1 MPLIDTVL
9 LIDDD
14 EINNMICTKIISK
27 NDFATNVVACSSARQ
42 GLKYLNDALTEPAK
56 ALPTVIF
63 LDINMPVMNGWDFLD
78 QYKQMPNL
86 ADKRIVLIMLS
97 SSSSANDLNRAQTYP
112 QVSDYITKPLTAA
125 HLQHIR
131 ERFFKNA
138 GGHEQA

>member
-42 GLKYLNDALTEPAK
+42 GLKYLQDALTDGAK
-56 ALPTVIF
+56 PLPTVIF

-78 QYKQMPNL
+78 QYKQMPGL
-86 ADKRIVLIMLS
+86 ADKGIVLIMLS
-97 SSSSANDLNRAQTYP
+97 SSSSANDLSRAHSYP

-125 HLQHIR
+125 HLQHVR
-131 ERFFKNA
+131 ERFFKDT
-138 GGHEQA
+138 GGSPS

>member
-42 GLKYLNDALTEPAK
+42 GLKYLQDALTDGTKP
-56 ALPTVIF
+56 LPTVIF

-78 QYKQMPNL
+78 QYKQMPGL
-86 ADKRIVLIMLS
+86 ADKGIVLIMLS
-97 SSSSANDLNRAQTYP
+97 SSSSANDLSRAQAYP

-125 HLQHIR
+125 HLQHVR
-131 ERFFKNA
+131 DRFFKDTGGNA
-138 GGHEQA
+138 S

>member
-42 GLKYLNDALTEPAK
+42 GLKYLQDALTDGAK
-56 ALPTVIF
+56 PLPTVIF

-78 QYKQMPNL
+78 QYKQMPGL
-86 ADKRIVLIMLS
+86 ADKGIVLIMLS
-97 SSSSANDLNRAQTYP
+97 SSSSANDLSRAQSYP

-125 HLQHIR
+125 HLQHVR
-131 ERFFKNA
+131 NRFFKDTSGSA
-138 GGHEQA
+138 S

>member
-42 GLKYLNDALTEPAK
+42 GLKYLQDALADGAK
-56 ALPTVIF
+56 PLPTVIF

-78 QYKQMPNL
+78 QYKQMPGL
-86 ADKRIVLIMLS
+86 ADKGIILIMLS
-97 SSSSANDLNRAQTYP
+97 SSSSANDLSRAQGYP

-125 HLQHIR
+125 HLQHVR
-131 ERFFKNA
+131 NRFFKDT
-138 GGHEQA
+138 GGSPS

>member
-42 GLKYLNDALTEPAK
+42 GLKYLQDALTEGTKP
-56 ALPTVIF
+56 LPTVIF

-78 QYKQMPNL
+78 QYKQMPGL
-86 ADKRIVLIMLS
+86 ADKGIVLIMLS
-97 SSSSANDLNRAQTYP
+97 SSSSANDLSRAQGYP

-125 HLQHIR
+125 HLQHVR
-131 ERFFKNA
+131 DRFFKDTGDTA
-138 GGHEQA
+138 S

>member
-42 GLKYLNDALTEPAK
+42 GLKYLQDALTDGAK
-56 ALPTVIF
+56 PLPTVIF

-78 QYKQMPNL
+78 QYKQMAGL
-86 ADKRIVLIMLS
+86 ADKGIVLIMLS
-97 SSSSANDLNRAQTYP
+97 SSSSANDLSRAQSYP
-112 QVSDYITKPLTAA
+112 QVSDYITKPLTAV
-125 HLQHIR
+125 HLQHVR
-131 ERFFKNA
+131 ERFFKDT
-138 GGHEQA
+138 GGSPS

>member
-42 GLKYLNDALTEPAK
+42 GLKYLQDALTDGAK
-56 ALPTVIF
+56 PLPTVIF

-78 QYKQMPNL
+78 QYKQMPGL
-86 ADKRIVLIMLS
+86 ADKGIVLIMLS
-97 SSSSANDLNRAQTYP
+97 SSSSANDLSRAQSYP

-125 HLQHIR
+125 HLQHVR
-131 ERFFKNA
+131 NRFFKDTGGNA
-138 GGHEQA
+138 S

>member
-42 GLKYLNDALTEPAK
+42 GLKYLQDALADGAK
-56 ALPTVIF
+56 PLPTVIF

-78 QYKQMPNL
+78 QYKQMPGL
-86 ADKRIVLIMLS
+86 ADKGIVLIMLS
-97 SSSSANDLNRAQTYP
+97 SSSSSNDLNRAQGYP

-125 HLQHIR
+125 HLQHVR
-131 ERFFKNA
+131 ERFFKDN
-138 GGHEQA
+138 GGTPS

>member
-42 GLKYLNDALTEPAK
+42 GLKYLQDALADGAK
-56 ALPTVIF
+56 PLPTVIF

-78 QYKQMPNL
+78 QYKQMDSL
-86 ADKRIVLIMLS
+86 QGKKIILIMLS
-97 SSSSANDLNRAQTYP
+97 SSSSSSDLTRAKSYP
-112 QVSDYITKPLTAA
+112 QVSDYITKPLTAT
-125 HLQHIR
+125 HLQQIR
-131 ERFFKNA
+131 EKFFESTSGVN
-138 GGHEQA
+138 E

>member
-42 GLKYLNDALTEPAK
+42 GLKYLQDALADGAK
-56 ALPTVIF
+56 PLPTVIF

-78 QYKQMPNL
+78 QYKQMPGL
-86 ADKRIVLIMLS
+86 ADKGIVLIMLS
-97 SSSSANDLNRAQTYP
+97 SSSSANDLSRAQGYP

-125 HLQHIR
+125 HLQHVR
-131 ERFFKNA
+131 DRFFKDT
-138 GGHEQA
+138 GGSPS

>member
-42 GLKYLNDALTEPAK
+42 GLKYLQDALTDGAK
-56 ALPTVIF
+56 PLPTVIF

-78 QYKQMPNL
+78 QYKQMPGL
-86 ADKRIVLIMLS
+86 ADKGIVLIMLS
-97 SSSSANDLNRAQTYP
+97 SSSSANDLSRAHSYP
-112 QVSDYITKPLTAA
+112 QVSDYITKPLTAV
-125 HLQHIR
+125 HLQHVR
-131 ERFFKNA
+131 ERFFKDT
-138 GGHEQA
+138 GGSPS

>member
-42 GLKYLNDALTEPAK
+42 GLKYLQDALTDGAK
-56 ALPTVIF
+56 PLPTVIF

-78 QYKQMPNL
+78 QYKQMPGL
-86 ADKRIVLIMLS
+86 DDKGIVLIMLS
-97 SSSSANDLNRAQTYP
+97 SSSSANDLSRAQGYP

-125 HLQHIR
+125 HLQHVR
-131 ERFFKNA
+131 DRFFKDT
-138 GGHEQA
+138 GGTAS

>member
-42 GLKYLNDALTEPAK
+42 GLKYLQDALTDGAK
-56 ALPTVIF
+56 PLPTVIF

-78 QYKQMPNL
+78 QYKQMTGL
-86 ADKRIVLIMLS
+86 ADKGIVLIMLS
-97 SSSSANDLNRAQTYP
+97 SSSSANDLSRAQSYP

-125 HLQHIR
+125 HLQHVR
-131 ERFFKNA
+131 NRFFKDTSGSA
-138 GGHEQA
+138 S

>member
-42 GLKYLNDALTEPAK
+42 GLKYLQDALTDVAK
-56 ALPTVIF
+56 PLPRVIF

-78 QYKQMPNL
+78 QYKQMAGL
-86 ADKRIVLIMLS
+86 ADKGIVLIMLS
-97 SSSSANDLNRAQTYP
+97 SSSSANDLSRAQSYP

-125 HLQHIR
+125 NLQHVR
-131 ERFFKNA
+131 DRFFKDT
-138 GGHEQA
+138 GGNPS

>member
-42 GLKYLNDALTEPAK
+42 GLKYLQDALADGAK
-56 ALPTVIF
+56 PLPTVIF

-78 QYKQMPNL
+78 QYKQMPGL
-86 ADKRIVLIMLS
+86 ADKGIVLIMLS
-97 SSSSANDLNRAQTYP
+97 SSSSTNDLTRAQSYP

-125 HLQHIR
+125 HLQHVR
-131 ERFFKNA
+131 DRFFKDI
-138 GGHEQA
+138 GGKPS

>member
-42 GLKYLNDALTEPAK
+42 GLKYLQDALTDGAK
-56 ALPTVIF
+56 PLPTVIF

-78 QYKQMPNL
+78 QYKQLPGL
-86 ADKRIVLIMLS
+86 ADKGIVLIMLS
-97 SSSSANDLNRAQTYP
+97 SSSSANDLSRAQGYP
-112 QVSDYITKPLTAA
+112 QVSDYITKPLTAL
-125 HLQHIR
+125 HLQHVR
-131 ERFFKNA
+131 ERFFKDT
-138 GGHEQA
+138 GGSPA

>member
-42 GLKYLNDALTEPAK
+42 GLKYLQDALADGAIP
-56 ALPTVIF
+56 LPTVIF

-78 QYKQMPNL
+78 QYKQLSGL
-86 ADKRIVLIMLS
+86 ADKGIVLIMLS
-97 SSSSANDLNRAQTYP
+97 SSSSANDLSRAQGYP

-125 HLQHIR
+125 HLQHVR
-131 ERFFKNA
+131 DRFFKDT
-138 GGHEQA
+138 GGSPS

>member
-42 GLKYLNDALTEPAK
+42 GLKYLQDALTDGAK
-56 ALPTVIF
+56 PLPTVIF

-78 QYKQMPNL
+78 QYKQMPGL
-86 ADKRIVLIMLS
+86 ADKGIVLIMLS
-97 SSSSANDLNRAQTYP
+97 SSSSANDLSRAQSYP
-112 QVSDYITKPLTAA
+112 QVSDYITKPLTAV
-125 HLQHIR
+125 HLQHVR
-131 ERFFKNA
+131 ERFFKDT
-138 GGHEQA
+138 GGSPS

>member
-42 GLKYLNDALTEPAK
+42 GLKYLHDALTDGAK
-56 ALPTVIF
+56 PLPTVIF

-78 QYKQMPNL
+78 HYKQMSGL
-86 ADKRIVLIMLS
+86 ADKGIVLIMLS
-97 SSSSANDLNRAQTYP
+97 SSSSANDLSRAQGYP

-125 HLQHIR
+125 HLQHVR
-131 ERFFKNA
+131 ERFFKDT
-138 GGHEQA
+138 GGSPS